1 MPKSFSVWPPSN
13 PRAAIRLGLGVLVA
27 ANLVAAYFVVRPLG
41 GSAEEL
47 SQQALEMHS
56 QIRQQQGVLERTR
69 VLVSKI
75 ESGRGEGDQFMS
87 AYFLPRRPAYSILLG
102 ELNDLASQAKIT
114 PRDSAS
120 ALEPVEGSDTLD
132 MLQISANFEG
142 LYPDLIHFINLL
154 DKSNRLLIIES
165 LNATPQ
171 QSGGRLNV
179 TLKLDTFVQEDG
191 AAVNAAP
198 VNGAAQ

>member
-1 MPKSFSVWPPSN
+1 MRKSFNAWPPNN
-13 PRAAIRLGLGVLVA
+13 PRAVIRLGLGVLVA
-27 ANLVAAYFVVRPLG
+27 ANLIAAYFVVRPIG

-75 ESGRGEGDQFMS
+75 ESGRGEGDRFMS
-87 AYFLPRRPAYSILLG
+87 GYFLPRRPAYSIIVG

-114 PRDSAS
+114 SRDSAW

-142 LYPDLIHFINLL
+142 TYPDLVHFMNLL

-171 QSGGRLNV
+171 QTGGRLNV
-179 TLKLDTFVQEDG
+179 MLKLDTFVQEDG
-191 AAVNAAP
+191 T
-198 VNGAAQ
+198 AQ

>member
-1 MPKSFSVWPPSN
+1 MPKSFNVWPPNN
-13 PRAAIRLGLGVLVA
+13 PRAVIRLALGVLVA

-41 GSAEEL
+41 GSAQEL

-56 QIRQQQGVLERTR
+56 QIRQQEGVLERTR

-75 ESGRGEGDQFMS
+75 ESGRGEGDHFMGS
-87 AYFLPRRPAYSILLG
+87 YFLPRRPAYSVIVG

-114 PRDSAS
+114 PRDSAW

-142 LYPDLIHFINLL
+142 TYPDLVHFINLL
-154 DKSNRLLIIES
+154 DKSDRLLIIES

-171 QSGGRLNV
+171 QTGGRLNV
-179 TLKLDTFVQEDG
+179 MLKLDTFVQEDG
-191 AAVNAAP
+191 S
-198 VNGAAQ
+198 AQ

>member
-1 MPKSFSVWPPSN
+1 MLRGSKVGKRFNAWPPNN

-27 ANLVAAYFVVRPLG
+27 ANLAAAYLIVRPIG
-41 GSAEEL
+41 GSAQEL

-56 QIRQQQGVLERTR
+56 QIRQQQGVLDRTR

-75 ESGRGEGDQFMS
+75 ESGRGEGDRFMGS
-87 AYFLPRRPAYSILLG
+87 YFLPRRPAYSTIVG
-102 ELNDLASQAKIT
+102 ELNNLASQAKIT
-114 PRDSAS
+114 PRDSAW
-120 ALEPVEGSDTLD
+120 AMEPVEGSDTLD

-142 LYPDLIHFINLL
+142 TYPDLIHFINLL
-154 DKSNRLLIIES
+154 DKSDRLLIIES

-179 TLKLDTFVQEDG
+179 MLKLDTFVQEDG
-191 AAVNAAP
+191 S
-198 VNGAAQ
+198 AQ

>member
-1 MPKSFSVWPPSN
+1 VGRRFNVWPPNN
-13 PRAAIRLGLGVLVA
+13 PRAVIRLGLGVLVA
-27 ANLVAAYFVVRPLG
+27 ANLAAAYFMVRPIG
-41 GSAEEL
+41 GSAQEL
-47 SQQALEMHS
+47 AQQALEMHS
-56 QIRQQQGVLERTR
+56 QIRQQQGVLDRTR

-75 ESGRGEGDQFMS
+75 ESGRGEGEQFMS
-87 AYFLPRRPAYSILLG
+87 SFFLPRRPAYSIIVG

-114 PRDSAS
+114 PRDSAW

-142 LYPDLIHFINLL
+142 TYPDLIHFINLL

-179 TLKLDTFVQEDG
+179 MLKLDTFVQEDG
-191 AAVNAAP
+191 S
-198 VNGAAQ
+198 AQ

>member
-1 MPKSFSVWPPSN
+1 MGKRFNVWPPNN
-13 PRAAIRLGLGVLVA
+13 PRAVIRLGLGVLVA
-27 ANLVAAYFVVRPLG
+27 ANLVAAYFVVRPIG

-47 SQQALEMHS
+47 AQQALEMHS
-56 QIRQQQGVLERTR
+56 QIRQQQGVLDRTR

-75 ESGRGEGDQFMS
+75 ESGRGEGDQFMKS
-87 AYFLPRRPAYSILLG
+87 YFLPRRPAYSTIVA

-114 PRDSAS
+114 PRDSAW

-154 DKSNRLLIIES
+154 DRSNRLLIIES

-171 QSGGRLNV
+171 QTGGRLNV
-179 TLKLDTFVQEDG
+179 MLKLDTFVQEDG
-191 AAVNAAP
+191 S
-198 VNGAAQ
+198 AQ

>member
-1 MPKSFSVWPPSN
+1 MGRSFKVWPPNN
-13 PRAAIRLGLGVLVA
+13 PRAFIRIGLGLLVA
-27 ANLVAAYFVVRPLG
+27 ANLAAAYFVWRPIG
-41 GSAEEL
+41 GSAQEL

-56 QIRQQQGVLERTR
+56 QIRQQQGVLDRTR
-69 VLVSKI
+69 ILVSKI
-75 ESGRGEGDQFMS
+75 ESGRGEGDHFMGN
-87 AYFLPRRPAYSILLG
+87 YFLARRPAYSIIVG
-102 ELNDLASQAKIT
+102 ELNDLASQAKVA
-114 PRDSAS
+114 PRDSVL

-142 LYPDLIHFINLL
+142 TYPDLIHFINLL

-179 TLKLDTFVQEDG
+179 MLKLDTFVQEDG
-191 AAVNAAP
+191 S
-198 VNGAAQ
+198 AQ

>member
-1 MPKSFSVWPPSN
+1 MGRSFKGWPPNN
-13 PRAAIRLGLGVLVA
+13 PRAFIRIGLGVLVA
-27 ANLVAAYFVVRPLG
+27 ANLAAAYFVWRPIG
-41 GSAEEL
+41 GSAQEL

-56 QIRQQQGVLERTR
+56 QIRQQQGVLDRTR
-69 VLVSKI
+69 ILVSKI
-75 ESGRGEGDQFMS
+75 ESGRGEGDHFMGN
-87 AYFLPRRPAYSILLG
+87 YFLARRPAYSIIVG
-102 ELNDLASQAKIT
+102 ELNDLASQAKIA
-114 PRDSAS
+114 PRDSVL

-142 LYPDLIHFINLL
+142 TYPDLIHFINLL

-179 TLKLDTFVQEDG
+179 MLKLDTFVQEDG
-191 AAVNAAP
+191 S
-198 VNGAAQ
+198 AQ